1 MKGGPPY
8 HTGRVAVVGR
18 PNVGKSTLLN
28 RLVGE
33 AISVTSRKAQTTRYC
48 ITGIVTTAQ
57 AQIAFVDT
65 PGYQLEHVSVLNRA
79 MNRAVARSLP
89 DADATLWVVEALKFD
104 GRDRCLQPLARPGKP
119 LVVAVNKIDRLRD
132 RDALLPFLQELD
144 QKLKPNAIVPVSA
157 RRGTGIAT
165 LVSVLAP
172 LLPQGAPLFGDDDLT
187 TMSERD
193 LAAELIREQLFRLY
207 GEELPYACAVEIE
220 SFQVERT
227 LRVIQAVILVEK
239 DSQKAIVIGRR
250 GDKLKEVASNARL
263 RMERLFG
270 GKVHL
275 SVWVK
280 CKPGWM
286 DDERTLRHLG
296 FDLGT

>member
-1 MKGGPPY
+1 MKDP
-8 HTGRVAVVGR
+8 HRTGVVAVIGR

-48 ITGIVTTAQ
+48 VTGIVTTAE
-57 AQIAFVDT
+57 AQITFVDT
-65 PGYQLEHVSVLNRA
+65 PGYQLEHVSTLNRA
-79 MNRAVARSLP
+79 MNRAIARSMP
-89 DADATLWVVEALKFD
+89 DADVTLWVVEALKFD
-104 GRDRCLQPLARPGKP
+104 SRDRCLQALARPGKP

-132 RDALLPFLQELD
+132 RNTLLPFLQELD
-144 QKLKPNAIVPVSA
+144 RSIGPNAIVPVSA
-157 RRGTGIAT
+157 RRGSGIAT
-165 LVSVLAP
+165 LVNVLIP
-172 LLPQGAPLFGDDDLT
+172 LLPEGSPLHGKDDLT

-193 LAAELIREQLFRLY
+193 LAAELLREQLFRLF

-220 SFQVERT
+220 SFQAKRAV
-227 LRVIQAVILVEK
+227 RVIQAVILVEK
-239 DSQKAIVIGRR
+239 ETQKAIVIGRR
-250 GDKLKEVASNARL
+250 GQKLKEVATNARR
-263 RMERLFG
+263 RMEQLFG

-280 CKPGWM
+280 CRPGWM

-296 FDLGT
+296 FDLGR

>member
-1 MKGGPPY
+1 MKGPR
-8 HTGRVAVVGR
+8 HVGRVAVIGR

-33 AISVTSRKAQTTRYC
+33 AISVTSRKAQTTRC
-48 ITGIVTTAQ
+48 CVTGIVTTAA

-89 DADATLWVVEALKFD
+89 DADVTLWVVEALKFD
-104 GRDRCLQPLARPGKP
+104 DRDKCLQPLAQAGKP
-119 LVVAVNKIDRLRD
+119 LVIAVNKIDHLRD
-132 RDALLPFLQELD
+132 RNALLPFLQELD
-144 QKLKPNAIVPVSA
+144 QKLRPDAIVPVSA
-157 RRGTGIAT
+157 RLGTGVET

-172 LLPQGAPLFGDDDLT
+172 LLPQGSPLYGEDDVT

-193 LAAELIREQLFRLY
+193 LAAELLREQLFRLY

-220 SFQVERT
+220 SFQAKRAV
-227 LRVIQAVILVEK
+227 RVIQAVILVEK
-239 DSQKAIVIGRR
+239 ESQKAIVIGRR
-250 GDKLKEVASNARL
+250 GEKLKEVATNARR
-263 RMERLFG
+263 RMEHLFG

-296 FDLGT
+296 FDPGR

>member
-1 MKGGPPY
+1 M
-8 HTGRVAVVGR
+8 
-18 PNVGKSTLLN
+18 
-28 RLVGE
+28 
-33 AISVTSRKAQTTRYC
+33 
-48 ITGIVTTAQ
+48 
-57 AQIAFVDT
+57 
-65 PGYQLEHVSVLNRA
+65 
-79 MNRAVARSLP
+79 
-89 DADATLWVVEALKFD
+89 
-104 GRDRCLQPLARPGKP
+104 
-119 LVVAVNKIDRLRD
+119 
-132 RDALLPFLQELD
+132 
-144 QKLKPNAIVPVSA
+144 
-157 RRGTGIAT
+157 
-165 LVSVLAP
+165 
-172 LLPQGAPLFGDDDLT
+172 
-187 TMSERD
+187 
-193 LAAELIREQLFRLY
+193 
-207 GEELPYACAVEIE
+207 
-220 SFQVERT
+220 ERT

>member
-1 MKGGPPY
+1 MNDPY
-8 HTGRVAVVGR
+8 HAGRVAVIGR

-28 RLVGE
+28 RLVGQ

-48 ITGIVTTAQ
+48 ITGIVTTAG

-89 DADATLWVVEALKFD
+89 DTDVTLWVVEALKFD
-104 GRDRCLQPLARPGKP
+104 GRDRCLQSLARPGKP

-132 RDALLPFLQELD
+132 RNALLPFFQELD
-144 QKLKPNAIVPVSA
+144 QKVRPNAIVPVSA
-157 RRGTGIAT
+157 RRGTGLAT
-165 LVSVLAP
+165 LVSVLTP
-172 LLPQGAPLFGDDDLT
+172 LLPPGSPLFGDDDLT
-187 TMSERD
+187 TMSERE

-220 SFQVERT
+220 SFQAKRAVQA
-227 LRVIQAVILVEK
+227 IQAVILVEK
-239 DSQKAIVIGRR
+239 ESQKAIVIGRR
-250 GDKLKEVASNARL
+250 GEKLKEVASNARR
-263 RMERLFG
+263 RMEQLFG
-270 GKVHL
+270 SKVHL

-280 CKPGWM
+280 CRPGWM

-296 FDLGT
+296 FDLGP

>member
-1 MKGGPPY
+1 MKGP
-8 HTGRVAVVGR
+8 HHVGRVAVIGR

-48 ITGIVTTAQ
+48 VTGIVTTAA

-89 DADATLWVVEALKFD
+89 DADVTLWVVEALKFD
-104 GRDRCLQPLARPGKP
+104 DRDECLQPLAPAGKP
-119 LVVAVNKIDRLRD
+119 LVIAVNKIDHLRD
-132 RDALLPFLQELD
+132 RNALLPFLQELD
-144 QKLKPNAIVPVSA
+144 QKLRPDAIVPVSA
-157 RRGTGIAT
+157 RRGTGIDT

-172 LLPQGAPLFGDDDLT
+172 LLPQGSPLYGEDDLT

-193 LAAELIREQLFRLY
+193 LAAELLREQLFRLY

-220 SFQVERT
+220 SFQAKRAVRA
-227 LRVIQAVILVEK
+227 IQAVILVEK
-239 DSQKAIVIGRR
+239 ESQKAIVIGRR
-250 GDKLKEVASNARL
+250 GEKLKEVATNARR
-263 RMERLFG
+263 RMEHLFG

-280 CKPGWM
+280 CRPGWM

-296 FDLGT
+296 FDPGR

>member
-1 MKGGPPY
+1 
-8 HTGRVAVVGR
+8 
-18 PNVGKSTLLN
+18 
-28 RLVGE
+28 
-33 AISVTSRKAQTTRYC
+33 
-48 ITGIVTTAQ
+48 
-57 AQIAFVDT
+57 
-65 PGYQLEHVSVLNRA
+65 
-79 MNRAVARSLP
+79 
-89 DADATLWVVEALKFD
+89 
-104 GRDRCLQPLARPGKP
+104 
-119 LVVAVNKIDRLRD
+119 
-132 RDALLPFLQELD
+132 
-144 QKLKPNAIVPVSA
+144 
-157 RRGTGIAT
+157 
-165 LVSVLAP
+165 
-172 LLPQGAPLFGDDDLT
+172 LLPQGSPLFGDDDLT

-220 SFQVERT
+220 SFQVKRT

-239 DSQKAIVIGRR
+239 DTQKAIVIGRR
-250 GDKLKEVASNARL
+250 GDKLKEVGSNARL